1 MLYTLVGLFK
11 GERFSYGR
19 ALILPRHTPSIIS
32 SRISY
37 ELNCRE
43 KLEKLFAVEVLGIGR
58 VLIDSLCAIDKA
70 IVEGGIIEKVTVFY
84 IVNEHL
90 LKKLECD
97 MIIGLD
103 VISWWS
109 LVIDT
114 ASGRVYSVIAKR
126 STM

>member
-90 LKKLECD
+90 LKKLKCD

-103 VISWWS
+103 VISWWG